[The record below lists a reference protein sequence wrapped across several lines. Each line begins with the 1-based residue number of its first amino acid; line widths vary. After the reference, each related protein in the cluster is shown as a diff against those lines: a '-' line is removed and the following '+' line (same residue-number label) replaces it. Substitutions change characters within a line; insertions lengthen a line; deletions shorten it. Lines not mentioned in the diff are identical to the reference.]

1 MWMRTAIPDS
11 AVIQTDIQIIVIV
24 TKTTYTDTATVTPNL
39 TVFIVK
45 EIILVTEINC
55 IESLLPQIV
64 VYIVPNVNSQSYENE
79 GIYSIVI

>member
-1 MWMRTAIPDS
+1 MRTAIPDS

-39 TVFIVK
+39 TVFAVK

-64 VYIVPNVNSQSYENE
+64 V
-79 GIYSIVI
+79 

>member
-1 MWMRTAIPDS
+1 MWMRPAIPDS

-64 VYIVPNVNSQSYENE
+64 V
-79 GIYSIVI
+79 